1 MSAQTSE
8 IVDRAIDH
16 ARQLVAKGYNWPTAR
31 IALRRILADLE
42 TRTPDDPNLDR
53 LRRFIAEGDLTSKK
67 NPDRN
72 SPS

>member
-1 MSAQTSE
+1 MSAQTSD

-16 ARQLVAKGYNWPTAR
+16 ARQLVAKGYSWPTAR

-42 TRTPDDPNLDR
+42 TRTPDDPSLDR
-53 LRRFIAEGDLTSKK
+53 LRRFIAEGDSTSEK
-67 NPDRN
+67 NPGRN